1 MTTNVTGKIV
11 EILAERSGVSKNGN
25 EWVSQE
31 FVIEEEGGDKLV
43 FSVFGRQKLDE
54 YNLKVGTTAAVTL
67 KIESTKWNDKYFMKA
82 SCINCMSDSKPAEA
96 AATRPVTP
104 QRDQHSLYQSQT
116 TFDNRQESEI
126 TADQLPF

>member
-1 MTTNVTGKIV
+1 MTANITGKIV
-11 EILAERSGVSKNGN
+11 EILAERSGVSKSGN

-31 FVIEEEGGDKLV
+31 FVIEEEGGDKIV

-82 SCINCMSDSKPAEA
+82 SCINCVSNSKQTETTAP
-96 AATRPVTP
+96 RPITP
-104 QRDQHSLYQSQT
+104 QRDQYTPYQSQPA
-116 TFDNRQESEI
+116 FDNKPETEI

>member
-1 MTTNVTGKIV
+1 MTANITGKIV
-11 EILAERSGVSKNGN
+11 EILAERSGVSKSGN

-31 FVIEEEGGDKLV
+31 FVIEEEGGDKIV

-82 SCINCMSDSKPAEA
+82 SCINCVSNSKPTETPAPRPITPSLDKAAEVIA
-96 AATRPVTP
+96 NSAPVK
-104 QRDQHSLYQSQT
+104 
-116 TFDNRQESEI
+116 
-126 TADQLPF
+126 ADDLPF